1 MRSKAF
7 SIAALVL
14 AAGLA
19 LSLTDL
25 YKVQQG
31 TLIVYTTPALRDI
44 LESLIVPRF
53 RNATG
58 VDVTLVYVSAG
69 EEYNR
74 LRMSGGHPEADV
86 FLHASPLFLE
96 KGYQAGYFLPFSIR
110 NTSVPVN
117 FLSRSV
123 AGGHLWYAFAWSP
136 LAEVY
141 KPALGAPPDLAFIN
155 TTFGFPDPLLSNNGI
170 YAVLFFENIDPA
182 AGARALAHTVVQPA
196 NARANIL
203 GIADGAFEVTLGYE
217 GVTLFYQ
224 EKGARVSYDLPL
236 LGGVKYLT
244 PVMFCAGRQFFEAHE
259 DVTGEQLY
267 AHMNDLA
274 EADGWTFGGTIAGHL
289 VGQFPHEKI
298 AGDDIE
304 SYIAPGSDK
313 PMRRT
318 DRNGQVCHWI
328 LEVHLVDLDR
338 QIGGFFEEL
347 LDLGPGPV

>member
-1 MRSKAF
+1 MQSKAF

-44 LESLIVPRF
+44 LESLIIPRF
-53 RNATG
+53 RNAKG
-58 VDVTLVYVSAG
+58 VDVTPVYVSAG

-117 FLSRSV
+117 FSSRSV
-123 AGGHLWYAFAWSP
+123 AGGHVWYAFAWSP

-155 TTFGFPDPLLSNNGI
+155 STFGFPHPLLSNNGI

-203 GIADGAFEVTLGYE
+203 GIADGAFDVTLGYE
-217 GVTLFYQ
+217 GVTLFYRQ
-224 EKGARVSYDLPL
+224 EGARVSYDLPL
-236 LGGVKYLT
+236 LGGARYLT
-244 PVMFCAGRQFFEAHE
+244 PVMFCAGLVNGHPNPRASDFIDFLFQEEIQSSINAFYFRSVFPWEP
-259 DVTGEQLY
+259 DPP
-267 AHMNDLA
+267 
-274 EADGWTFGGTIAGHL
+274 GGTTLPVPGQIVLNYDWAQWRTL
-289 VGQFPHEKI
+289 ESNLSKYVVG
-298 AGDDIE
+298 G
-304 SYIAPGSDK
+304 
-313 PMRRT
+313 
-318 DRNGQVCHWI
+318 
-328 LEVHLVDLDR
+328 
-338 QIGGFFEEL
+338 
-347 LDLGPGPV
+347 